1 MSASSLF
8 SVRLRYHNFV
18 LTNCW
23 AMIVQVSEGSSGNTM
38 CQFLRWSLADENIDM
53 GHACCQ
59 RSAKAHDICNNS
71 DWKFRNFRDYANI
84 LQKRACSRAPMKLVM
99 PAPPLCEGCMALL
112 D

>member
-71 DWKFRNFRDYANI
+71 DYKFRIFFVSMPFFTFRVRQEVPDFFVNG
-84 LQKRACSRAPMKLVM
+84 RVF
-99 PAPPLCEGCMALL
+99 
-112 D
+112 